1 MAIQIKLHYQKTP
14 RRFLQFI
21 EQRISDSI
29 DQLILK
35 LEEEAITDQ
44 KVYKTPPSRAVNEA
58 RNQLQEYNVIHQV
71 RKVTN
76 K

>member
-1 MAIQIKLHYQKTP
+1 M
-14 RRFLQFI
+14 
-21 EQRISDSI
+21 SDSI
-29 DQLILK
+29 DQLILQ
-35 LEEEAITDQ
+35 LEEEAIKDQ
-44 KVYKTPPSRAVNEA
+44 KVFKTPPSRAVNEA